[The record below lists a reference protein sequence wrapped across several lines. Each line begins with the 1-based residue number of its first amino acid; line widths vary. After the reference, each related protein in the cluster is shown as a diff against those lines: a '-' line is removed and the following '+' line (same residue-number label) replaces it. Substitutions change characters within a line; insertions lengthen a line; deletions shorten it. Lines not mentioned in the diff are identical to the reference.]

1 MARSESMM
9 LKTMLK
15 TILKTTKS
23 QTLVGLLVVI
33 LPWAITSAPLS
44 PIKITGQEEIA
55 DIEVLN
61 AAVDSLTTK
70 IRQCAASGL
79 APLLECHCQYPRK
92 LETTRHAFSEVL
104 HKYPEWQNRAVL
116 WWDSSRTLPLNIHLG
131 GVGFRISHPCD
142 TTTLS
147 SR

>member
-1 MARSESMM
+1 MSQPK
-9 LKTMLK
+9 LKVLMSQPKLK
-15 TILKTTKS
+15 ALKS
-23 QTLVGLLVVI
+23 QTLAGLLLVI
-33 LPWAITSAPLS
+33 LPLSIASAPLS
-44 PIKITGQEEIA
+44 PIKITGEEEIA
-55 DIEVLN
+55 DIEILN

-79 APLLECHCQYPRK
+79 APLLECHCQYPSK

-116 WWDSSRTLPLNIHLG
+116 WWDPSHTLPLNIHLG

-147 SR
+147 LL